1 MQKTAF
7 AAAAVVVC
15 AAQAAAQ
22 QGLSLDQ
29 VLARARAQAPQVLSA
44 AARIEEARSRMIGAR
59 LRARE
64 NPTVETV
71 IGPRLSDGSRSTDF
85 DVSAGQLFEPGS
97 RRTARIAG
105 AEAGIDRDSAAADDM
120 RRQAASAAADAFY
133 RALEARERR
142 EFLAAA
148 EALAVQ
154 MTDIAQRRYRAGDIA
169 VLDVN
174 VGQIR
179 LSRARAERQKAE
191 AAGREALGNLRTLL
205 DLSDEALPSVSGTLG
220 TGGEKELSALLDAA
234 TRRPDLR
241 VLEAERRD
249 ADADVAFGRS
259 FGRPDWG
266 WTAQYSR
273 EQRDTIVK
281 GGLSLTLPIFNRGQ
295 DLTATGFARV
305 ARLEIELDTAR
316 RSIATE
322 VRSAYDVLQ
331 IRLAVVNELEQ
342 HGVTGAD
349 QNDALARRSFEVGEI
364 RLVDWLLIRR
374 ELLET
379 RLALLDAKLE
389 AALARVRLYSAA
401 GVLQ

>member
-7 AAAAVVVC
+7 VAAAVVAC
-15 AAQAAAQ
+15 ATQAAAQ

-29 VLARARAQAPQVLSA
+29 VLARARAHAPQVLSA
-44 AARIEEARSRMIGAR
+44 AARIEEARSRMVGAR
-59 LRARE
+59 LRTRE
-64 NPTVETV
+64 NPIVEAV
-71 IGPRLSDGSRSTDF
+71 IGPRLSDGSRSTDL
-85 DVSAGQLFEPGS
+85 DLSARQLFEPGS

-105 AEAGIDRDSAAADDM
+105 AEAGIDRDSAAADEV

-133 RALEARERR
+133 RAVEARERR

-174 VGQIR
+174 VGQTT

-191 AAGREALGNLRTLL
+191 AAGRDVLGTLRTLL
-205 DLSDEALPSVSGTLG
+205 DLSDDALPSVSGTLG
-220 TGGEKELSALLDAA
+220 TGEERELSALLDAA

-259 FGRPDWG
+259 FRRPDWG
-266 WTAQYSR
+266 WTAEFAR

-322 VRSAYDVLQ
+322 VRSAYEVLQ

-389 AALARVRLYSAA
+389 AALARVRLDSAA

>member
-7 AAAAVVVC
+7 VAAAVVVC
-15 AAQAAAQ
+15 ATQAAAQ

-64 NPTVETV
+64 NPTVEAV
-71 IGPRLSDGSRSTDF
+71 IGPRLSDGSRSTDL

-105 AEAGIDRDSAAADDM
+105 AEAAIDRDSAGADDV

-133 RALEARERR
+133 LAVEARERR
-142 EFLAAA
+142 ELLAAA
-148 EALAVQ
+148 EALALQ

-174 VGQIR
+174 VGQTT

-191 AAGREALGNLRTLL
+191 AAGREALGNLRALL
-205 DLSDEALPSVSGTLG
+205 DLSDEALPSVLGTLG
-220 TGGEKELSALLDAA
+220 TGEERELSALLDAA

-266 WTAQYSR
+266 WTAQYLERAARHHR
-273 EQRDTIVK
+273 EGRSVADAADLQPGPGSDRHGFCARGSTRD
-281 GGLSLTLPIFNRGQ
+281 R
-295 DLTATGFARV
+295 TGHGAP
-305 ARLEIELDTAR
+305 LDCDG
-316 RSIATE
+316 SP
-322 VRSAYDVLQ
+322 
-331 IRLAVVNELEQ
+331 
-342 HGVTGAD
+342 
-349 QNDALARRSFEVGEI
+349 F
-364 RLVDWLLIRR
+364 
-374 ELLET
+374 
-379 RLALLDAKLE
+379 
-389 AALARVRLYSAA
+389 RVRGSTDSI
-401 GVLQ
+401 GGRQ